1 LTLTTPGQDRI
12 VVPAQDHVA
21 IRPYTYHGGIRK
33 YILSRWSGVISH
45 ICTNAGTTDRLSS
58 SGLVTSTI
66 DRSENHDGAQI
77 CRDRSVMCNYHQW
90 VQYERSSQ
98 PRHSVRNFREPFSTC
113 EATVQVSGWKVYVE
127 LLMVDTDLS
136 SADIGSQMPRSTSTI
151 SPMNSPRLRRPALT
165 EWNF

>member
-136 SADIGSQMPRSTSTI
+136 SADIGSQMPRSTSTV
-151 SPMNSPRLRRPALT
+151 SPMTSP
-165 EWNF
+165 